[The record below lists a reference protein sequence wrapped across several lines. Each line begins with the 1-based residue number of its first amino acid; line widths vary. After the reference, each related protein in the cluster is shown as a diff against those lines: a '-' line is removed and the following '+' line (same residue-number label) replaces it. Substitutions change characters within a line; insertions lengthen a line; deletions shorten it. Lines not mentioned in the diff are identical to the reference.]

1 MKAGFSRVDITPR
14 LGLELAGFGPYLYRR
29 AEEIRD
35 RLYARAM
42 AADDGTRRWVVVSA
56 DLIGLDALT
65 VARARQTLRET
76 ASLPPECVMMHA
88 THTHSGPAVLPHMIG
103 WGQVDEPYLAR
114 LPWLLAQAGA
124 EALENLQEVEFA
136 WGEFAAEGISYNR
149 ELDVQPA
156 YADALREDWRPA
168 RPEHTDTVGRV
179 VCAYAGGRLAGF
191 LSSFACHPVICCE
204 QTHSIHGDF
213 CGVAMNLLE
222 AEYEGAVGMFLQGG
236 HGDLNTCVCHVPQAE
251 ALRALDVI
259 ARRFAAC
266 VRRGIAAAE
275 PLDGDSISAARHRL
289 TFRTQPVTAAEI
301 RAEIDTLRRKVRDDP
316 EADAGRDCRMHAVFL
331 TAAER
336 TLDRILSGGSLDADG
351 EVQALRL
358 GRLLLVGTPFELFR
372 GTRQRA
378 SSAIGHEP
386 ALVLSTTNDFLGYAP
401 TQQAYRRG
409 GAGGGYAC
417 HVVPRILGGR
427 PFRSDVAEE
436 IAQACARVSGEALGG
451 SG

>member
-156 YADALREDWRPA
+156 YADALREDWRP
-168 RPEHTDTVGRV
+168 P
-179 VCAYAGGRLAGF
+179 GRLRLRGRATGGVPVVLC
-191 LSSFACHPVICCE
+191 LSP
-204 QTHSIHGDF
+204 
-213 CGVAMNLLE
+213 
-222 AEYEGAVGMFLQGG
+222 G
-236 HGDLNTCVCHVPQAE
+236 HL
-251 ALRALDVI
+251 LRA
-259 ARRFAAC
+259 
-266 VRRGIAAAE
+266 
-275 PLDGDSISAARHRL
+275 
-289 TFRTQPVTAAEI
+289 
-301 RAEIDTLRRKVRDDP
+301 DP
-316 EADAGRDCRMHAVFL
+316 FD
-331 TAAER
+331 
-336 TLDRILSGGSLDADG
+336 
-351 EVQALRL
+351 
-358 GRLLLVGTPFELFR
+358 
-372 GTRQRA
+372 
-378 SSAIGHEP
+378 
-386 ALVLSTTNDFLGYAP
+386 
-401 TQQAYRRG
+401 
-409 GAGGGYAC
+409 
-417 HVVPRILGGR
+417 PR
-427 PFRSDVAEE
+427 
-436 IAQACARVSGEALGG
+436 
-451 SG
+451 